1 MEIAVDGW
9 RPGAAE
15 WDAVKSLTLEQ
26 IPALSNEQR
35 EVAKQFGIP
44 ELDYARNAEAGRR
57 SQESLLIRTEQLAR
71 LLARLLKERVASSG
85 VESKINRVTLRT
97 IQDRFDVEMQINGS
111 IVPLRIEESIV
122 DEYFDAGSVDA
133 EQKLARIFDRALAS
147 LKQ

>member
-15 WDAVKSLTLEQ
+15 WDAARNLPVEQ

-35 EVAKQFGIP
+35 EVAKKLGIA

-57 SQESLLIRTEQLAR
+57 SQESLLVRTKQLAR
-71 LLARLLKERVASSG
+71 LLARLLEERAAASGADSR
-85 VESKINRVTLRT
+85 INRVTLRT
-97 IQDRFDVEMQINGS
+97 VQNRFDVEMQINGR

-122 DEYFDAGSVDA
+122 DEYFDAGSIDA
-133 EQKLARIFDRALAS
+133 EQKLTRILDRALAS